1 MRRCLVNKEVGLI
14 SENNGST
21 VVSLYEGLVR
31 KNTSYQS
38 EDQLEQE
45 FIQTLQEQGYEY
57 LTFSSEQELTDNLR
71 YKLEEL
77 NHYTFTDNEW
87 RQLFN
92 NHIANK
98 NDGIVEKTRT
108 IQKDYIKNIT
118 LDDGSI
124 KNIRLIDKD
133 NIHNNKL

>member
-1 MRRCLVNKEVGLI
+1 MNKEVGLI

-21 VVSLYEGLVR
+21 VVSFYEGLVR
-31 KNTSYQS
+31 KNISYQS

-57 LTFSSEQELTDNLR
+57 LTFSSENELISNLR
-71 YKLEEL
+71 TKLEEL
-77 NHYTFTDNEW
+77 NNYTFTDKEW
-87 RQLFN
+87 LQLFN
-92 NHIANK
+92 NHISNK

-124 KNIRLIDKD
+124 KNY
-133 NIHNNKL
+133 

>member
-1 MRRCLVNKEVGLI
+1 MRRCLVNKEVGVI

-21 VVSLYEGLVR
+21 VVSFYEGLVR

-38 EDQLEQE
+38 EEQLEQE

-57 LTFSSEQELTDNLR
+57 LTFSSEHELTDNLR
-71 YKLEEL
+71 HKLEEL

-108 IQKDYIKNIT
+108 IQKDYIKNLT
-118 LDDGSI
+118 LD
-124 KNIRLIDKD
+124 N
-133 NIHNNKL
+133 